1 MVSKCIDAR
10 YFETY
15 FVLKYCMISQIC
27 SKSYVSFDFRNST
40 VHVDVFL
47 SYWRD
52 VVLILSNAHNPL
64 FDILH

>member
-10 YFETY
+10 YLETC
-15 FVLKYCMISQIC
+15 FMLKYYMIYQIC
-27 SKSYVSFDFRNST
+27 SKSCVSFDFRNST

-52 VVLILSNAHNPL
+52 AVLILSNAYNPL
-64 FDILH
+64 FNIFH